1 MLRWE
6 ELVMIETYFGMKC
19 NPFRKGFE
27 QKNKYEFT
35 DFKEM
40 QARLEYLLKAKGI
53 GLFTGSSGFGKTY
66 SIKYFVDNLNVGL
79 YKPVY
84 LSLSTIT
91 VLDFYKSLC
100 IGLGISPMARKIDMF
115 KQIQDTIK
123 TFVNDRKITPVIIL
137 DEAQYLKSD
146 ILNDLKM
153 ILNFDID
160 SKNYA
165 VLILMGQPVLNDMLS
180 RNSHEALKQ
189 RIVVNYTFVGI
200 DAREVTD
207 YLKNRLRLAGMNEN
221 MFEDGAIKAIS
232 SICNGSTRKL
242 NSIIENCLMICEQKN
257 ENIVTTE
264 IAMLAENE
272 LNLI

>member
-1 MLRWE
+1 M
-6 ELVMIETYFGMKC
+6 MIETYFGMKC

-66 SIKYFVDNLNVGL
+66 SIKYFIDNLNVGL

-100 IGLGISPMARKIDMF
+100 IGLGISPMFKKIDMF

-123 TFVNDRKITPVIIL
+123 TLVNDRKITPVIIL

-165 VLILMGQPVLNDMLS
+165 VLILMGQPVLNDILS

-200 DAREVTD
+200 DAREVND

>member
-1 MLRWE
+1 MLRLE
-6 ELVMIETYFGMKC
+6 ELIMIETYFGMKC
-19 NPFRKGFE
+19 NPFKKGFE
-27 QKNKYEFT
+27 QKNKYEFC

-40 QARLEYLLKAKGI
+40 QARLDYLLKTKGI
-53 GLFTGSSGFGKTY
+53 GLFTGSSGMGKTY
-66 SIKYFVDNLNVGL
+66 SIKYFVEHLNVGL

-91 VLDFYKSLC
+91 VMDFYKSLC
-100 IGLGISPMARKIDMF
+100 IGLGIIPESRKIDMF

-123 TFVNDRKITPVIIL
+123 TYVNDRRITPIIIL
-137 DEAQYLKSD
+137 DEAQYLRTD

-153 ILNFDID
+153 ILNFDMD
-160 SKNYA
+160 SKDYA
-165 VLILMGQPVLNDMLS
+165 ILILVGQPILNNILA
-180 RNSHEALKQ
+180 RNTHEALTQ

-200 DAREVTD
+200 DNKEVEQ

-232 SICNGSTRKL
+232 SNCNGSTRKL
-242 NSIIENCLMICEQKN
+242 NSIIENCLMICEQKG
-257 ENIVTTE
+257 ENVVSTE

>member
-27 QKNKYEFT
+27 QKNKYEFN

-165 VLILMGQPVLNDMLS
+165 VLILMGQPVLNDILS

-200 DAREVTD
+200 DAKEVND

>member
-6 ELVMIETYFGMKC
+6 ELKMIETYFGMKC

-27 QKNKYEFT
+27 QKNKYEFN

-200 DAREVTD
+200 DAKEVND

>member
-6 ELVMIETYFGMKC
+6 ELKMIETYFGMKC

-27 QKNKYEFT
+27 QKNKYEFN

-200 DAREVTD
+200 DAREVND

>member
-1 MLRWE
+1 M
-6 ELVMIETYFGMKC
+6 MIETYFGMKC
-19 NPFRKGFE
+19 NPFKKGFE
-27 QKNKYEFT
+27 QKNRYEFN

-40 QARLEYLLKAKGI
+40 QARLEYLLKTKGI

-66 SIKYFVDNLNVGL
+66 SIKYFVEHLNVGL
-79 YKPVY
+79 YKPIY

-91 VLDFYKSLC
+91 VMDFYKSLC
-100 IGLGISPMARKIDMF
+100 IGLGISPKHRKIDMF

-123 TFVNDRKITPVIIL
+123 TYVNDRKITPIIIL
-137 DEAQYLKSD
+137 DEAQYLRTD
-146 ILNDLKM
+146 I
-153 ILNFDID
+153 
-160 SKNYA
+160 
-165 VLILMGQPVLNDMLS
+165 LNDMLS

-189 RIVVNYTFVGI
+189 RIVVNYTLVGL
-200 DAREVTD
+200 DAKEVEE

-221 MFEDGAIKAIS
+221 MFEEGAIKAIAS
-232 SICNGSTRKL
+232 NCNGSTRKL
-242 NSIIENCLMICEQKN
+242 NSIIENCLMICEQKE

>member
-1 MLRWE
+1 
-6 ELVMIETYFGMKC
+6 MIETYFGMKC
-19 NPFRKGFE
+19 NPFKKGFE
-27 QKNKYEFT
+27 QKNKFEFT

-40 QARLEYLLKAKGI
+40 QARLDYLLKTKGI

-66 SIKYFVDNLNVGL
+66 SIKYFVDHLNVGL

-91 VLDFYKSLC
+91 VMDFYKSLC
-100 IGLGISPMARKIDMF
+100 IGLGINPKHRKIDMF

-123 TFVNDRKITPVIIL
+123 TYVNDRKITPIIIL
-137 DEAQYLKSD
+137 DEAQYLRTD

-160 SKNYA
+160 SKDYA
-165 VLILMGQPVLNDMLS
+165 VLILVGQPILNDMLS

-189 RIVVNYTFVGI
+189 RIVVNYTLIGLETK
-200 DAREVTD
+200 EVED

-221 MFEDGAIKAIS
+221 MFEEGAITAIAS
-232 SICNGSTRKL
+232 NCNGSTRKL
-242 NSIIENCLMICEQKN
+242 NSIIENCLMICEQKG

>member
-6 ELVMIETYFGMKC
+6 ELIMIETYFGMKC

-66 SIKYFVDNLNVGL
+66 SIKYFIDNLNVGL

-165 VLILMGQPVLNDMLS
+165 ILILMGQPVLNDMLS

-200 DAREVTD
+200 DAREVND

>member
-1 MLRWE
+1 M
-6 ELVMIETYFGMKC
+6 MIETYFGMKC
-19 NPFRKGFE
+19 NPFKKGFE
-27 QKNKYEFT
+27 QKNKFEFT

-40 QARLEYLLKAKGI
+40 QARLEYLLKTKGI

-66 SIKYFVDNLNVGL
+66 SIKYFVEHLNVGL
-79 YKPVY
+79 YKPIY

-91 VLDFYKSLC
+91 VMDFYKSLC
-100 IGLGISPMARKIDMF
+100 IGLGISPKHRKIDMF

-123 TFVNDRKITPVIIL
+123 TYVNDRKITPIIIL
-137 DEAQYLKSD
+137 DEAQYLRTD

-160 SKNYA
+160 SKDYA
-165 VLILMGQPVLNDMLS
+165 VLILVGQPILNDMLS

-189 RIVVNYTFVGI
+189 RIVVNYTLVGL
-200 DAREVTD
+200 DAKEVEE

-221 MFEDGAIKAIS
+221 MFEEGAIKAIAS
-232 SICNGSTRKL
+232 NCNGSTRKL
-242 NSIIENCLMICEQKN
+242 NSIIENCLMICEQKE

>member
-1 MLRWE
+1 
-6 ELVMIETYFGMKC
+6 MIETYFGMKC

-27 QKNKYEFT
+27 QKNKYEFN

-66 SIKYFVDNLNVGL
+66 SIKYFIDNLNVGL

-123 TFVNDRKITPVIIL
+123 TFANDRKITPVIIL

-153 ILNFDID
+153 ILNFDVD

-200 DAREVTD
+200 DVKEVND
-207 YLKNRLRLAGMNEN
+207 YLKNRLHLAGMNEN
-221 MFEDGAIKAIS
+221 MFEEGAIKAIS